1 MFKFLILNIF
11 ILFVLVSVNSSS
23 LKSQTKKQKRII
35 NVAAIQMN
43 AVKFDKEANFRKAES
58 MLREA
63 SSKGADI
70 ACLPE
75 CALTG
80 YPRLNRRRLKTE
92 EEYQKE
98 LKKIISAAEPI
109 PGPYSKKFSQL
120 AQELGI
126 YIITGYEELRD
137 GKVYNTCILLDPKG
151 EIIGKYSKMHLQ
163 DWMVDSGINH
173 GDGFR
178 AFDISIRDIKLKV
191 GIIICYDIQVP
202 ESARMEMIEGADI
215 LFVPY
220 CTNDFSTE
228 IHRWLFRIRALENQ
242 FYLLRAHFAAPY
254 NNGDSMLIDPRGNV
268 IFGAQT
274 REGVLIGEVD
284 LDYLETVRKTYKIYG
299 PTYRRPETYTKIIKP
314 E

>member
-1 MFKFLILNIF
+1 MLKFLILNIF
-11 ILFVLVSVNSSS
+11 ILIMLVSVNSSS
-23 LKSQTKKQKRII
+23 LKSQTKKQKHII
-35 NVAAIQMN
+35 KVAAIQMN
-43 AVKFDKEANFRKAES
+43 AVKFDKEANFKKAES

-63 SSKGADI
+63 ASRGADI

-80 YPRLNRRRLKTE
+80 YPRLNRKRLKTE

-109 PGPYSKKFSQL
+109 PGPYSKKFAQL

-178 AFDISIRDIKLKV
+178 VFDISIRDIKLKV

-220 CTNDFSTE
+220 CTNDFSKE

-242 FYLLRAHFAAPY
+242 FYLLHI
-254 NNGDSMLIDPRGNV
+254 S
-268 IFGAQT
+268 QT
-274 REGVLIGEVD
+274 RNL
-284 LDYLETVRKTYKIYG
+284 
-299 PTYRRPETYTKIIKP
+299 
-314 E
+314 